1 MKGGFLRSVAE
12 LHSEKFGSSVSD
24 FCFIF
29 PNRRSSLFFANYLG
43 KSSNRAIFSP
53 KLLTIDELFNSL
65 SGLKMVSKVEALYLL
80 FKEFE
85 RLSNSEESFDDF
97 ISWGDMLINDFDDL
111 DKYLADPK
119 QLFSNITD
127 LHQIDDSYSYLTE
140 NQIDAIKEFWSNF
153 LPDEEKS
160 QSKGKFRATWEIL
173 YPLYISFN
181 KVLRDKGLG
190 YQGMIYRDVID
201 KINEDSSII
210 KIAFPDIKR
219 FVFVGLNALNN
230 CEITLLKQLQS
241 EKESFETD
249 FYWDYYGEKIKD
261 PINKSS
267 LFMSKNVVDFP
278 SQFQIKEYDI
288 PEQNYSLYAVQSNT
302 SQAKVVTKILEKIYS
317 EDNDNYNFDNC
328 AIILPDENLLLPL
341 MNSIPKYIEKIN
353 VTMGSSIKN
362 SSIYSLITSFAQLHS
377 NSKANDTE
385 YSFYWKDVI
394 DIIDFPLFRK
404 WVDFTQLKIRIVKD
418 NIVYPNIS
426 LLNSYDDTNSGVF
439 VKLDT
444 WRDAANYLLTIIDKL
459 QIISASIEKEYLFY
473 SYKTIN
479 QLQNLDIEMN
489 VKTFFRLVKS
499 LISSLSISFNGEP
512 LCGLQIMGPLET
524 RALDFDTLIILS
536 MNEGKFP
543 KKSLSSSYIPYN
555 IRKGFSLPNYEFQDS
570 ISAYHFYRSIYRAK
584 DIHFIYDN
592 SVGGDRSGEV
602 SRFVRQLETT
612 YSEKINNYQVN
623 FNLSLNNNPDYEV
636 VKSKDI
642 LETLRHFP
650 YSASSLNYYM
660 DCPMKFYYSYIK
672 GIHKEK
678 SVTEDLEVTTLGN
691 LFHRTLQALYTP
703 YIGNIITADII
714 DSIIK
719 NTTFINQ
726 AIEQSFKEENIS
738 KVSGKNL
745 ILKRIIGDYV
755 YGTLKYDRYNAPFQF
770 VGAEMKFHSKLDLG
784 KDITINLK
792 GFIDRLD
799 IKDDVLRL
807 IDYKTG
813 RVDSVKFDI
822 DDLFKRDKTY
832 SPSIHFQ
839 LALYIYLVKNSDKFI
854 DKHSQYQLESV
865 VFSVRS
871 LFSNPIPFR
880 FTLVDD
886 DYSQFESNLRKL
898 FAEII
903 SPEVNFT
910 MTQNV
915 NICKYCDYKRLC
927 NR

>member
-1 MKGGFLRSVAE
+1 MKAGFLRSVAE
-12 LHSEKFGSSVSD
+12 LHIEKFGSSVSN

-43 KSSNRAIFSP
+43 QSSQIPLFSP
-53 KLLTIDELFNSL
+53 KLITIDELFASL
-65 SGLKMVSKVEALYLL
+65 SGLKTVSKVEALYLL

-85 RLSNSEESFDDF
+85 PLTNTRESFDDF

-119 QLFSNITD
+119 QLFANITD

-153 LPDEEKS
+153 LPDEKHS
-160 QSKGKFRATWEIL
+160 QAKGEFRATWEIL
-173 YPLYISFN
+173 YPLYVNFN
-181 KVLRDKGLG
+181 KVLRERGLG
-190 YQGMIYRDVID
+190 YQGMIYRDVVE
-201 KINEDSSII
+201 KIKSDSSTISN
-210 KIAFPDIKR
+210 AFPDIER

-230 CEITLLKQLQS
+230 CEITLLKHLQF
-241 EKESFETD
+241 ETESFSTD
-249 FYWDYYGEKIKD
+249 FYWDYYGDKIKD

-267 LFMSKNVVDFP
+267 LFMSKNVVAFP
-278 SQFQIKEYDI
+278 SQFQLKEFDL
-288 PEQNYSLYAVQSNT
+288 PKQNFSLYAVQSNS
-302 SQAKVVTKILEKIYS
+302 SQAKVVNTILEKIYAKDS
-317 EDNDNYNFDNC
+317 DNSYFDSC
-328 AIILPDENLLLPL
+328 AIVLPDENLLLPL
-341 MNSIPKYIEKIN
+341 LNSIPEHIDKIN

-362 SSIYSLITSFAQLHS
+362 SSIYSLIASFAQLHS
-377 NSKANDTE
+377 NSKSNDNE
-385 YSFYWKDVI
+385 YTFYWRDVI
-394 DIIDFPLFRK
+394 DIIDSPLLRK
-404 WVDFTQLKIRIVKD
+404 LADFSQLKMRMVKD
-418 NIVYPNIS
+418 NIVYPSIS

-439 VKLDT
+439 VKLDS
-444 WRDAANYLLTIIDKL
+444 WHEAAIYLLTIIEKL
-459 QIISASIEKEYLFY
+459 QVISDPIEKEYLFY

-479 QLQNLDIEMN
+479 QLHNLEIEMS
-489 VKTFFRLVKS
+489 VRTFFRLVKS

-543 KKSLSSSYIPYN
+543 KTSVSSSYIPYN

-592 SVGGDRSGEV
+592 SVGGDKSGEV

-623 FNLSLNNNPDYEV
+623 FDLSLNNNPDYEV

-642 LETLRHFP
+642 LEKLRHLP
-650 YSASSLNYYM
+650 YSASSLNYYI
-660 DCPMKFYYSYIK
+660 DCPMKFYYSYVK
-672 GIHKEK
+672 GLRKEK

-691 LFHRTLQALYTP
+691 LFHKTLQAIYTP
-703 YIGNIITADII
+703 YSDNIITADILN
-714 DSIIK
+714 SIINNK
-719 NTTFINQ
+719 TLIDES
-726 AIEQSFKEENIS
+726 IEKSFKDENIS
-738 KVSGKNL
+738 KISGKNL
-745 ILKRIIGDYV
+745 ILKKIVGKYV
-755 YGTLKYDRYNAPFQF
+755 YATLEYDKINTPFRF
-770 VGAEMKFHSKLDLG
+770 VGSESKFYYKLDLG
-784 KDITINLK
+784 EEIINLK
-792 GFIDRLD
+792 GFVDRID

-807 IDYKTG
+807 MDYKTG

-822 DDLFKRDKTY
+822 DDLFRRDKTY
-832 SPSIHFQ
+832 NPSIHFQ
-839 LALYIYLVKNSDKFI
+839 LALYIYLVTKSDKFMR
-854 DKHSQYQLESV
+854 KYRNYQLESA

-871 LFSNPIPFR
+871 LFSNPISFR
-880 FTLVDD
+880 LALTDE
-886 DYSQFESNLRKL
+886 DYLHFESNLRKL
-898 FAEII
+898 LTEII
-903 SPEVNFT
+903 SPEINFT

-915 NICKYCDYKRLC
+915 DICKYCDYKRLC